1 MANGT
6 VFPAF
11 LKAEYQADPAAFARF
26 ESDMAA
32 AAGRAKSGVERQLS
46 GLSDTIS
53 RALSVP
59 RNAFG
64 SLDLGIDQLRN
75 MERELSA
82 VAIASREVATAMRN
96 EATANQTANKARF
109 EEVRAA
115 FASTR
120 ATEEK
125 LAALRQEIAL
135 QDRIQAELNQTAS
148 ATQAVIASTG
158 RGTTAYRANTESV
171 RGMRQATTQAGQQL
185 QDIVIS
191 LGSGQRATTVF
202 AQQLPQLAFALS
214 DVGGR
219 TGAVARVLAGPWGV
233 ALAGGIFLLGGFIE
247 KMLASSDATD
257 ANSKALQTNAQ
268 KFDLQKNSVT
278 EVTQALREYNAEQER
293 SRAITLETAKA
304 TAAKIE
310 QDIKEAI
317 SVRQK
322 LKALLEENAVRLQLA
337 GATSGGNVFSTLGGY
352 FAVGSVINDKISEQ
366 DKLIAELTKGAKNS
380 VIEVAD
386 EIAKINSDPKY
397 QLEVGFERM
406 RNDARATIKDVDAL
420 AKRLAEIN
428 KQEKASIEALKPERG
443 KRSKSDA
450 GPSLSDAV
458 GSKLLDTAKQFSGL
472 SENNRRENQTLQSF
486 FREAN
491 INIDPKITA
500 WCAAFVNAVLATN
513 GLPGN
518 GKLTAESFKN
528 YGKGVD
534 RPELGD
540 IVVLKPGTARG
551 TTGHVGFYAGKGKNG
566 GVMVTAGNTNDK
578 VATAEYGMDRV
589 AAFRRAPN
597 SDQQDKMLE
606 AAQRAAEQFANQL
619 QQIDLITQRITGEF
633 DTQPKL
639 LDRVSIAGTRLK
651 GIIDDINT
659 QLADK
664 DLGEDQRKALE
675 QRKVDA
681 EKALALAGDATNKV
695 LRESLQLSEEQAAVD
710 DLRARGRGFEAL
722 VLERI
727 IEKQRTIGTLTDSQA
742 EDVAD
747 MVANEQRRA
756 VALEK
761 VNRIQQR
768 NLDIVNQ
775 TQDNVRS
782 TVRELLDGKG
792 FGAVGNFLKRGFETY
807 LDGLA
812 DEITDSLFGD
822 TFQKQRLKI
831 LGLDKVDEAG
841 REMAV
846 KINRAAQNI
855 DRLSEA
861 AGTAA
866 EALGAQA
873 AANDNEIV
881 VEGSR
886 NSNLTV
892 AKIMKDVFKD
902 LSRKVLGD
910 ELASKLGSAVS
921 VAMQGAAIG
930 QATSG
935 IAKSLGLKQSKL
947 GSQLGGAVGY
957 AVGGPIGGMIGGFL
971 GGTVG
976 GLFKKTPKGSTN
988 ISSIDSTLGYS
999 GSGSL
1004 RQGVLG
1010 LGGNVQS
1017 GLANIIEQL
1026 GGTAGAFNVSIG
1038 QRKDKFVVDPSG
1050 RGRTKGSG
1058 VLKFAS
1064 EEEAIAAALRD
1075 AILDGAVAGIK
1086 QGAQNLLRAGSDVEK
1101 ALNKAMKFQSVFDRL
1116 RAIEDPVGAAID
1128 NLDREFT
1135 NLKNI
1140 FAEAGA
1146 SAEEYGQLQRL
1157 YEYERAQAVEEA
1169 NSRVTA
1175 SLKALMEDL
1184 TVNNDARSLT
1194 ERRQMAIAAYD
1205 PLAARVAAGD
1215 KTAYGAYADAARNLL
1230 DIERKIFGS
1239 QSGYFDRLNE
1249 VTGLTRSR
1257 IDAEANI
1264 SSTDRLGL
1272 TFATEIQNQTQE
1284 LAAAISAG
1292 TSVMTAMND
1301 NLIALAEITSLN
1313 ATSRQLASVGGNN
1326 IYF

>member
-664 DLGEDQRKALE
+664 ELGEDQRKALE

-681 EKALALAGDATNKV
+681 EKALALASDATNKY
-695 LRESLQLSEEQAAVD
+695 LREMVEESEKQATVDNLRLQGRELEAILLERTLKIQNDIGGANENAAQTALDIVQAEQE
-710 DLRARGRGFEAL
+710 RAR
-722 VLERI
+722 
-727 IEKQRTIGTLTDSQA
+727 
-742 EDVAD
+742 
-747 MVANEQRRA
+747 
-756 VALEK
+756 ALEK

-792 FGAVGNFLKRGFETY
+792 IGAIGNFFKRSFDTY

-812 DEITDSLFGD
+812 QEITDSLFGD

-846 KINRAAQNI
+846 KINRTAQNL

-861 AGTAA
+861 AGQAA
-866 EALGAQA
+866 EAMGASAVA

-881 VEGSR
+881 AEGSPQI
-886 NSNLTV
+886 SV
-892 AKIMKDVFKD
+892 AKIMRDTFKD
-902 LSRKVLGD
+902 LGKKILGD
-910 ELASKLGSAVS
+910 DLANKIGAVIGN
-921 VAMQGAAIG
+921 VMQGVAIG

-947 GSQLGGAVGY
+947 GSQ
-957 AVGGPIGGMIGGFL
+957 IGGGIGYLVAGPLGSMVGGFL
-971 GGTVG
+971 GGTIG
-976 GLFKKTPKGSTN
+976 GLLKKTPRGNLS
-988 ISSIDSTLGYS
+988 ISNTAVGYS
-999 GSGSL
+999 GSNSL
-1004 RQGVLG
+1004 RDNLTSA
-1010 LGGNVQS
+1010 GGGIQDRINS
-1017 GLANIIEQL
+1017 IADQL
-1026 GGTAGAFNVSIG
+1026 GGTVGNYNLSIRQKGKKFIFNGKKYADLESASEAALLSAIQNGAVQGITAGAQRLLQAGKDLDRQLQKAVS
-1038 QRKDKFVVDPSG
+1038 F
-1050 RGRTKGSG
+1050 
-1058 VLKFAS
+1058 
-1064 EEEAIAAALRD
+1064 
-1075 AILDGAVAGIK
+1075 
-1086 QGAQNLLRAGSDVEK
+1086 QG
-1101 ALNKAMKFQSVFDRL
+1101 VFDRIKE
-1116 RAIEDPVGAAID
+1116 IEDPVGAALD
-1128 NLDREFT
+1128 KLDREFT

-1239 QSGYFDRLNE
+1239 QSGYFNRLNE
-1249 VTGLTRSR
+1249 VTTLTGQR
-1257 IDAEANI
+1257 IEAEANVTSI
-1264 SSTDRLGL
+1264 DRLGL
-1272 TFATEIQNQTQE
+1272 TFNTAIETQTGAL
-1284 LAAAISAG
+1284 LAGLAPILNAINSNLG
-1292 TSVMTAMND
+1292 GITVGGVND
-1301 NLIALAEITSLN
+1301 NGYGGFVLQS
-1313 ATSRQLASVGGNN
+1313 QLA
-1326 IYF
+1326 F